1 MTDPEM
7 KSYVVFVERPPKA
20 DGKQIYTVMEIEYTE
35 TEADVELLIANHVNE
50 KRINPLPPGLIN
62 FMILAA
68 DTAQNAANQARDEEL
83 VYLSVDDMKRIKA
96 DEANAE
102 KFGTRRQADPV
113 DAQGDFDDARAAVDK
128 AFAGMDNA
136 FEGIFGKYRY
146 PFGDSNQPRP
156 RR

>member
-1 MTDPEM
+1 M

-20 DGKQIYTVMEIEYTE
+20 DGKQLYMAMEIGYKQTNEE
-35 TEADVELLIANHVNE
+35 VELLIANHVNE
-50 KRINPLPPGLIN
+50 KRITSLQPGLIN
-62 FMILAA
+62 FRIVTA
-68 DTAQNAANQARDEEL
+68 DTAQNAANQARDKGL

-102 KFGTRRQADPV
+102 KFGTRRQADPIG
-113 DAQGDFDDARAAVDK
+113 AQGDFDKARAAVDK
-128 AFAGMDNA
+128 AFAEIDNA
-136 FEGIFGKYRY
+136 FKGIFGKYRD